1 MKKSLLLLI
10 LLSVQIL
17 VAQSAATVENP
28 PSKATDLVLFSFGME
43 QPIPIGTLSNSGEL
57 NINLAQ
63 DLDFISEEAKSNFMS
78 DTAFILFSNCVGSN
92 DMLSEAENVKAAK
105 GGYISL
111 STKENPYS
119 GLLFMV
125 TDENMVPWIE
135 SYGDVDA
142 ILGSY
147 FEVVYMESDFSY
159 QGECTSNASSTEK
172 EIIETQ
178 YTYDLNLKAGFNFIE
193 YKIESVEEFE
203 IPSMYEENVFE
214 KIDKPT
220 KISITSSQSTLPNTK
235 WIGKYF

>member
-1 MKKSLLLLI
+1 
-10 LLSVQIL
+10 
-17 VAQSAATVENP
+17 
-28 PSKATDLVLFSFGME
+28 
-43 QPIPIGTLSNSGEL
+43 
-57 NINLAQ
+57 
-63 DLDFISEEAKSNFMS
+63 
-78 DTAFILFSNCVGSN
+78 
-92 DMLSEAENVKAAK
+92 
-105 GGYISL
+105 
-111 STKENPYS
+111 
-119 GLLFMV
+119 
-125 TDENMVPWIE
+125 MVPWIE

-159 QGECTSNASSTEK
+159 QGKCTSNASSTEK

-220 KISITSSQSTLPNTK
+220 KISISSSQSTLPNTK